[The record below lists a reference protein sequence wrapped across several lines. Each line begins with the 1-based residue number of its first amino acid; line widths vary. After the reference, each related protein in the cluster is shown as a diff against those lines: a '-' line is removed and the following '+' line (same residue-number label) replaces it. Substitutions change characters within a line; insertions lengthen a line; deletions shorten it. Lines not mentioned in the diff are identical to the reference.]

1 MLLVFEHAV
10 RVESADAVWPAMAY
24 EHSAAKAPFAVAAV
38 CRRWRELALSTST
51 LWTYFGFPPADE
63 MDRRHQQR
71 AELLR
76 LRAGNAPIDVVF
88 GWRSECYVA
97 ALKNDAARSIFDEIL
112 NMGSR
117 WKNVVLHV
125 SRGWKID
132 RLLLSCQWTFLEQL
146 SLAAQEIPSIIPT
159 APFLRRLWLDCDACL
174 VSDPFV
180 VAGYPSL
187 RVFSLFCDSIALI
200 NGFGLAFG
208 QQLTELVLIDDV
220 GSLSEQGTIPMFT
233 FPVLRQLTIDDGRWL
248 HFVDAPTLINLTV
261 THLYIERATAEILR
275 RFDHVKT
282 LGICGEFNQERLEPL
297 KELRNITTLSFLCP
311 MALAAGLQGAR
322 DYYTIATGTLRSLAQ
337 LEPPIWPQL
346 QCLYCDPFAP
356 GARTSIGAICA
367 EELLEFVA
375 ARNTR
380 LVDSDTTS
388 TARIVEAIADYPDA
402 PDWLKEQLRQLVAI
416 ND

>member
-10 RVESADAVWPAMAY
+10 RVESADTLWPAMAY
-24 EHSAAKAPFAVAAV
+24 EHNAAKAPFAVAAV
-38 CRRWRELALSTST
+38 CRRWRELALSTSA

-63 MDRRHQQR
+63 IDWRHHQR

-88 GWRSECYVA
+88 GWQSERYAA
-97 ALKNDAARSIFDEIL
+97 ALNNNAARSIFDEIL
-112 NMGSR
+112 SMGSR

-146 SLAAQEIPSIIPT
+146 SLAAQEILSIIPI
-159 APFLRRLWLDCDACL
+159 APRLRRLWLDCDICL

-200 NGFGLAFG
+200 NGFCPAFG

-220 GSLSEQGTIPMFT
+220 GSLVEQGTIPMFT

-248 HFVDAPTLINLTV
+248 HHVDAPTLINLTV

-282 LGICGEFNQERLEPL
+282 LGICGDFNQERLEPL
-297 KELRNITTLSFLCP
+297 KELSNITTLSFHCP
-311 MALAAGLQGAR
+311 LALATGLQGAR
-322 DYYTIATGTLRSLAQ
+322 DYYNIVLGTLRSLAQ

-346 QCLYCDPFAP
+346 QCLYCEPFAP
-356 GARTSIGAICA
+356 GVRTSFEAICA
-367 EELLEFVA
+367 GELLEFVA

-380 LVDSDTTS
+380 LLDMTS
-388 TARIVEAIADYPDA
+388 TARIVEVIADYPDA
-402 PDWLKEQLRQLVAI
+402 PGWLKEQLRELVAI